1 MALFKRFPTFHPLP
15 AREQHLVPPDERSS
29 YPSLMPDFETLDT
42 LLVPVFRELDNEALR
57 QQNRYRW
64 MYIVLI
70 FGGTLAT
77 ILGVVQLAFS
87 TLSWPGFVGA
97 IVAAILAVTT
107 TISRTFKHHE
117 HYLNARLAT
126 ERLRGEY
133 FLFLGHC
140 PPYEKDQDRLQRLR
154 QTVTEMQIEGERD
167 ESA

>member
-1 MALFKRFPTFHPLP
+1 
-15 AREQHLVPPDERSS
+15 
-29 YPSLMPDFETLDT
+29 MPDFETLDT

-154 QTVTEMQIEGERD
+154 QKARIGGCLGEPTVLLTMTLAPPMNRGRRNRAAKPVTCLAIR
-167 ESA
+167 

>member
-1 MALFKRFPTFHPLP
+1 VALFKRFPTLNPLP
-15 AREQHLVPPDERSS
+15 AREQHLVPPDERSP
-29 YPSLMPDFETLDT
+29 YPSLMSDFETLDA
-42 LLVPVFRELDNEALR
+42 LLMPVFRELDKETLR

-77 ILGVVQLAFS
+77 ILGVIQLAFS
-87 TLSWPGFVGA
+87 TLSWPGFAGA

-107 TISRTFKHHE
+107 TVSRTFKHHE
-117 HYLNARLAT
+117 HYLNARLAS

-140 PPYEKDQDRLQRLR
+140 PPYENDQDRIQHLR
-154 QTVTEMQIEGERD
+154 QIVTELQIKGEHD
-167 ESA
+167 E